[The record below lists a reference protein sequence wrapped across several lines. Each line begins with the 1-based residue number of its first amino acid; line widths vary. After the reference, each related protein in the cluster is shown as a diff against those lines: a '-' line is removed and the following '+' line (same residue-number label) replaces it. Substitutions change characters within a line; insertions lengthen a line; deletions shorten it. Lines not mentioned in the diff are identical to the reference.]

1 MKALFAHFN
10 TQALEEWKPLLESP
24 LLRIILALLIALLLL
39 RLSRR
44 LINEF
49 RIYMA
54 LNGDDTEEIKRS
66 DTLARVFKYTSSVI
80 IFTVTSMFIL
90 SQIGI
95 SIGPILGAAGV
106 VGIAI
111 GFGAQS
117 LVKDF
122 FIGFFLLLENQIR
135 QGDIIQIG
143 TKDGEVEEITL
154 RYIRLRD
161 YEGNVHFIPN
171 SVVSIVTNKTRD
183 FAFAVMEI
191 DIPYDADIENA
202 IEIMTEVSHSL
213 RIDPVYGPK
222 ILADIEIAGIEKISN
237 GAIQLKGRIKVN
249 AIEQWDT
256 KREFMKRV
264 KIALQENG
272 IEMPFPHM
280 TIYNVRKLQA
290 SLSVKARYIP
300 KDD

>member
-1 MKALFAHFN
+1 MKALLSHFN
-10 TQALEEWKPLLESP
+10 TQVEEWKPLLESSF
-24 LLRIILALLIALLLL
+24 LRIVLALLIALLLL
-39 RLSRR
+39 KISRR
-44 LINEF
+44 LIYEF

-54 LNGDDTEEIKRS
+54 LNGDDKEEIKRS
-66 DTLARVFKYTSSVI
+66 DTLARVFKYISSVT
-80 IFTVTSMFIL
+80 IFTVTGMFIL

-135 QGDIIQIG
+135 QGDIVQIG

-171 SVVSIVTNKTRD
+171 SVVSVVTNKTRD
-183 FAFAVMEI
+183 FAFAVMEV
-191 DIPYDADIENA
+191 DIPYDADIERA
-202 IEIMTEVSHSL
+202 IEVMTEVSHSL

-222 ILADIEIAGIEKISN
+222 ILEDIEVAGIEKISN
-237 GAIQLKGRIKVN
+237 GAIQLKSRIKVN
-249 AIEQWDT
+249 SIEQWDT

-264 KIALQENG
+264 KVALQDSG

-280 TIYNVRKLQA
+280 TIYSIKKPHNFA
-290 SLSVKARYIP
+290 AVKTRYVP